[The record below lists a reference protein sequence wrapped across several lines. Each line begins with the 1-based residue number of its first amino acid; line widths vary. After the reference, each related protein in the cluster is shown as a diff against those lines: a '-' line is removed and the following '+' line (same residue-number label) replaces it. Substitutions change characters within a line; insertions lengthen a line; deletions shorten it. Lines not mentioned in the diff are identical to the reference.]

1 MGCPL
6 NITETVLFSN
16 GKPIKLI
23 KMTKEDGCVNQV
35 RGAMSLLELRKLL
48 LNLSIERSKDYARKV

>member
-1 MGCPL
+1 
-6 NITETVLFSN
+6 
-16 GKPIKLI
+16 
-23 KMTKEDGCVNQV
+23 MTKEDGCINQV